1 MKKYHSTKGLNSAM
15 FKFSAYMLL
24 PFMLANLTIAENRW
38 TIFDLHPDQF
48 IYAATIGLAWYA
60 GAFSRY
66 SLLVTIMLVLAIA
79 MRLLETLGGNASLRE
94 VSFAALAVVF
104 AVAGA
109 VIYGRNPLLLH
120 KQLVIYLALCIP
132 IMFLQILGVSSLLM
146 GWNIGYLHD
155 PSVMNIDDVGSF
167 KDIPVYPT
175 LFVGIDDL
183 EFSTGQGRPVGLMY
197 AANPLSVFISIAV
210 AINLAITRASRIRFS
225 DIVVTIAIVLAM
237 SKLSFGVAILL
248 YAGFLVF
255 GGRERRLLALKLII
269 VLAMV
274 MFLYYL
280 LFPGLLITNFSE
292 GMVMGAIMLRL
303 VDLLKAL
310 GIENYF
316 GQLDDLAIVYRQSY
330 VYVVGEGYSAVA
342 TLLRSKLL
350 ILSLFAMMVGVVL
363 YVRRVQDMASRPAMV
378 YVVTLLACI
387 LTQFAVPFVGAASF
401 QLIMGFALFPLF
413 RKMWVPAHI
422 KVSTEPPVN
431 RLPSVT

>member
-1 MKKYHSTKGLNSAM
+1 
-15 FKFSAYMLL
+15 MLL
-24 PFMLANLTIAENRW
+24 PLMLVNLTVAENRW
-38 TIFDLHPDQF
+38 TIFGLHPDQF

-66 SLLVTIMLVLAIA
+66 SLLVTIMLALAIA
-79 MRLLETLGGNASLRE
+79 MRLLETIGGNASLRE

-109 VIYGRNPLLLH
+109 MIYGRNPLLLH

-132 IMFLQILGVSSLLM
+132 IMLLQILGVSSLLM

-210 AINLAITRASRIRFS
+210 AINLAITRTSRIRFS
-225 DIVVTIAIVLAM
+225 DVIVTIAIVLAM

-255 GGRERRLLALKLII
+255 GKPEKKLLAIKLIAI
-269 VLAMV
+269 LILFML
-274 MFLYYL
+274 FYYT
-280 LFPGLLITNFSE
+280 LFPGLLIANFSE
-292 GMVMGAIMLRL
+292 GMVMHATMLRL
-303 VDLLKAL
+303 LDLISAL
-310 GIENYF
+310 GLENSFYQLFELGKAYNSSNEIIGENYS
-316 GQLDDLAIVYRQSY
+316 AIAS
-330 VYVVGEGYSAVA
+330 
-342 TLLRSKLL
+342 LLRSSLL
-350 ILSLFAMMVGVVL
+350 IPSLFAMTVGVVL
-363 YVRRVQDMASRPAMV
+363 YVRRVRNMASRPAMV

-387 LTQFAVPFVGAASF
+387 FTQFAVPFVGATSF

-413 RKMWVPAHI
+413 IRMCGSAHTKVPAA
-422 KVSTEPPVN
+422 
-431 RLPSVT
+431 

>member
-1 MKKYHSTKGLNSAM
+1 MYKTATYL
-15 FKFSAYMLL
+15 LL
-24 PFMLANLTIAENRW
+24 PLMLINLTVAENGW
-38 TIFDLHPDQF
+38 SIFGLKPDVF
-48 IYAATIGLAWYA
+48 IYAATIGLAWYV
-60 GAFSRY
+60 GSLSRY
-66 SLLVTIMLVLAIA
+66 RLLVATALMFAIV
-79 MRLLETLGGNASLRE
+79 MRLLEAFGGGESLHE

-109 VIYGRNPLLLH
+109 MIYGRNPLLLH

-132 IMFLQILGVSSLLM
+132 IMLLQILGFSSLLM

-197 AANPLSVFISIAV
+197 AANPLAVFISIAV
-210 AINLAITRASRIRFS
+210 AINLAITRTSRIRFS

-237 SKLSFGVAILL
+237 SKLSFGVTILL

-269 VLAMV
+269 VLSIV

-280 LFPGLLITNFSE
+280 LFPGLFNTNISE
-292 GMVMGAIMLRL
+292 GMVMSAIMLRL

-330 VYVVGEGYSAVA
+330 VYVVVEGYSAVA

-350 ILSLFAMMVGVVL
+350 IPSLFAMTVGVVL
-363 YVRRVQDMASRPAMV
+363 YVRRVRNMASRPAMV

-387 LTQFAVPFVGAASF
+387 LTQFAVPFVGASSF

-413 RKMWVPAHI
+413 REMWRSAHT
-422 KVSTEPPVN
+422 KGSTEPPVN

>member
-1 MKKYHSTKGLNSAM
+1 MIAEFDYEKYHPTNVLNSAM

-24 PFMLANLTIAENRW
+24 PLMLVNLTVAENRW
-38 TIFDLHPDQF
+38 TIFGLHPNQF

-66 SLLVTIMLVLAIA
+66 KLLVNIMLALAIA
-79 MRLLETLGGNASLRE
+79 MRLLETLGGGESLRE

-109 VIYGRNPLLLH
+109 MIYGRNPLLLH

-132 IMFLQILGVSSLLM
+132 IMLLQILGVSSLLM

-155 PSVMNIDDVGSF
+155 PSVMGIEDVGSF

-210 AINLAITRASRIRFS
+210 AINLAITRTSRTRFS

-248 YAGFLVF
+248 YAGLLVF
-255 GGRERRLLALKLII
+255 GGRERRLLVLKLII

-280 LFPGLLITNFSE
+280 LFPGLFITNFSE
-292 GMVMGAIMLRL
+292 GMVVSAIMLRL

-350 ILSLFAMMVGVVL
+350 VPSLLAMTVGVVL
-363 YVRRVQDMASRPAMV
+363 YARRVRNMVSSRPTMV
-378 YVVTLLACI
+378 YVVTLLACV

-413 RKMWVPAHI
+413 RKMW
-422 KVSTEPPVN
+422 
-431 RLPSVT
+431 